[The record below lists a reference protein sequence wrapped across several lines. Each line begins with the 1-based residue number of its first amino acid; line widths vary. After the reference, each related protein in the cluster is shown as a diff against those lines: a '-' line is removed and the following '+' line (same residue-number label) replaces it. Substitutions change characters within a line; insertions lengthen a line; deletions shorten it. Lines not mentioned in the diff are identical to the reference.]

1 MKYNEI
7 KQMQTTQLNEKIA
20 SLYMELIKLAGS
32 AATGATPKSPSLI
45 RLTKKTIAQ
54 IKTEL
59 TARQAK

>member
-1 MKYNEI
+1 MKYKDI
-7 KQMQTTQLNEKIA
+7 QKMQTTELNAKVV
-20 SLYMELIKLAGS
+20 SLHSELIKLAGS
-32 AATGATPKSPSLI
+32 AATGAAPKSPGLI